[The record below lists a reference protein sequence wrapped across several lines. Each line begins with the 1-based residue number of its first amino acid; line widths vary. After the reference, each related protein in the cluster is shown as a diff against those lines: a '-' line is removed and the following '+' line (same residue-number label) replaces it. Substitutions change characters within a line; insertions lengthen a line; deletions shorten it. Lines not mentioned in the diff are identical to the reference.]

1 MMEILKIKDLKVSI
15 NDKPILKGVNLSMN
29 KGEVH
34 VIMGQNGSG
43 KSTLAA
49 AISGNPTFDVDG
61 GSMEF
66 YGEDLLEMEVFER
79 ARKGI
84 FLSFQNPQEIP
95 GLEIEHFLK
104 MARENITGEKV
115 PVAKFHREL
124 IETMKDLGLPED
136 YASRSLNE
144 GFSGGEKKK
153 SEILQMAVLKPKFV
167 ILDETD
173 SGLDIDA
180 IKTVFENISKI
191 LKKNPDMN
199 AIVIT
204 HYNKILEYLAPDKV
218 HVMMDG
224 RIVKSGGME
233 LANQIEHHGYESVL
247 GEFKEAGQD
256 E

>member
-1 MMEILKIKDLKVSI
+1 MESLKIKDLKVSI

-29 KGEVH
+29 KGEIH
-34 VIMGQNGSG
+34 VVMGQNGSG

-49 AISGNPTFDVDG
+49 AISGNPIYDIDAG
-61 GSMEF
+61 CMEF
-66 YGEDLLEMEVFER
+66 YGEDLLEMEIYER
-79 ARKGI
+79 ARAGI

-104 MARENITGEKV
+104 IAKENITGEKV
-115 PVAKFHREL
+115 PAMKFHKEL
-124 IETMKDLGLPED
+124 LQVMEDLEMPED

-180 IKTVFENISKI
+180 IKTVFKNIKKI
-191 LKKNPDMN
+191 LDKNPDMN
-199 AIVIT
+199 AIIIT
-204 HYNKILEYLAPDKV
+204 HYNKVLEYLQPDKV
-218 HVMMDG
+218 HVMHEG
-224 RIVKSGGME
+224 RIVMSGGME
-233 LANQIEHHGYESVL
+233 IVGEIEKIGYDQFVSEL
-247 GEFKEAGQD
+247 EGK
-256 E
+256 